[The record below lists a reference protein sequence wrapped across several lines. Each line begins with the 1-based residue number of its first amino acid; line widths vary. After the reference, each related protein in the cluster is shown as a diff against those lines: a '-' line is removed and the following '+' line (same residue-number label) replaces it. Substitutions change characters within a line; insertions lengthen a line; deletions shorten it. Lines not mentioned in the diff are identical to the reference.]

1 MLIYSLNC
9 VILILCF
16 SPWFTSILVTLFF
29 NPLSLLIVLDW
40 LLMSFLDSLSKTTLA
55 LAEYNK
61 KNNSVTEEVEMSD
74 SLSKLSNYLT
84 EHVENDLIPALFD
97 KATSLVQIATSRPES
112 YTTNEEEGK
121 HLNVGVFWLF
131 LCVVCSWYY
140 QGVSGAWRI
149 YHASST
155 ELLYSSSMYILC
167 VLIHHRP

>member
-1 MLIYSLNC
+1 MRS
-9 VILILCF
+9 
-16 SPWFTSILVTLFF
+16 S
-29 NPLSLLIVLDW
+29 
-40 LLMSFLDSLSKTTLA
+40 LDSLSKTTLA

-121 HLNVGVFWLF
+121 HLNVGVFLVILILSVF
-131 LCVVCSWYY
+131 LILSRGIRSLKDISCFFNRTIIQFFHVCS
-140 QGVSGAWRI
+140 
-149 YHASST
+149 
-155 ELLYSSSMYILC
+155 LYVISHS
-167 VLIHHRP
+167 P